1 MANPYIGI
9 VNRQLV
15 FARYQCSSQLEETNA
30 AERLRNQGA
39 LYAGIW
45 HLGLAYKNYIAEVG
59 ANYKLAKPELSENAE
74 GLRVALESMNKGPA
88 EATELARLEREG
100 FIAEIL
106 DALQS
111 IEQVAPDMVAPAPS
125 DMEEPNPL
133 KLVDISGAKEK
144 IAFGFDDLAHWI
156 QQFKDL
162 VGRHREHMVEY

>member
-1 MANPYIGI
+1 MANPYIGL

-45 HLGLAYKNYIAEVG
+45 HLSLAYKNYIAEVG
-59 ANYKLAKPELSENAE
+59 ANYKLSKPELPRNGEDLCS
-74 GLRVALESMNKGPA
+74 ALESMNKGPA
-88 EATELARLEREG
+88 EASELARLEREG

-106 DALQS
+106 KALQS
-111 IEQVAPDMVAPAPS
+111 IEQIAPDMVAPAPS
-125 DMEEPNPL
+125 DVDEPNPL
-133 KLVDISGAKEK
+133 KLVDISGSEEG
-144 IAFGFDDLAHWI
+144 IAFGFEDLARWI

-162 VGRHREHMVEY
+162 VSRHREH